1 MFTYIFINS
10 PSVQHNQ
17 LPHDRSSKGSLE
29 VRWTSISPLN
39 TEKKVG
45 VGGESLSKIYVLDTN
60 VLLQDP
66 RSIFSFEDNEVVI
79 PAVVLEEVDSKKRYM
94 DEIGRNARQVSKLI
108 DNMRQTGKLHEK
120 IPLENGGVLRIELN
134 HRSFHQLQ
142 EIFVEKTNDNRILAV
157 AKNLSLEEQAM
168 ENGREVILVSKD
180 ALVRVKADAL
190 GLQAEDFLSDRVV
203 EVDHI
208 YTGLLELYINN
219 DLLNRFY
226 EKGELN
232 VTELANHPF
241 YPNQFIVMKDSLG
254 GSASAIGVIDAT
266 GKKVRK
272 LIFNHEHIWGI
283 RSRNA
288 QQTMA
293 FELLLRKDIPLVT
306 LIGKAGTGK
315 TLLALAAGLMQTEDL
330 GEYKKLLVARPIVPV
345 GKDLGFLPGEKEE
358 KLRPWMQP
366 IFDNLEYLFNTKK
379 PGELDAILAG
389 MGSIEVEALTYIRG
403 RSIPEQFII
412 IDEAQNL
419 TKHEVK
425 TILTRVGEKSKIVL
439 MGDPEQIDHPYLDE
453 YNNGLTYVVEK
464 FKEQKIAGHIRLIKG
479 ERSGLAQL
487 AADLL

>member
-1 MFTYIFINS
+1 M
-10 PSVQHNQ
+10 
-17 LPHDRSSKGSLE
+17 G
-29 VRWTSISPLN
+29 
-39 TEKKVG
+39 
-45 VGGESLSKIYVLDTN
+45 KIYVLDTN

-66 RSIFSFEDNEVVI
+66 RAIYSFKDNEVVI

-108 DNMRQTGKLHEK
+108 DNLRKTGKLHEK
-120 IPLENGGVLRIELN
+120 IQLETGGSLRIELN
-134 HRSFHQLQ
+134 HRSFHELQ
-142 EIFVEKTNDNRILAV
+142 DIFVEKTNDNRILAV
-157 AKNLSLEEQAM
+157 AKNLSLEEQEK
-168 ENGREVILVSKD
+168 ENGKQVILVSKD

-190 GLQAEDFLSDRVV
+190 GLQSEDFLNDRVV

-208 YTGLLELYINN
+208 YSGFLEIYINRN
-219 DLLNRFY
+219 LLDLFY
-226 EKGELN
+226 EKGELH
-232 VTELANHPF
+232 VTELVNHPF
-241 YPNQFIVMKDSLG
+241 YPNQFILLKDALG
-254 GSASAIGVIDAT
+254 GSSSAIGIVDKT
-266 GKKVRK
+266 GKVVRK
-272 LIFNHEHIWGI
+272 LNFKQDHIWGI
-283 RSRNA
+283 KPRNV

-293 FELLLRKDIPLVT
+293 FELLLRDDIPLVT

-315 TLLALAAGLMQTEDL
+315 TLLALAAGLMQTEDM
-330 GEYKKLLVARPIVPV
+330 GKYKKLLVARPIVPV
-345 GKDLGFLPGEKEE
+345 GKDIGFLPGEKQE

-366 IFDNLEYLFNTKK
+366 IYDNLEYLFNTKK

-425 TILTRVGEKSKIVL
+425 TILTRVGEKSKIVF
-439 MGDPEQIDHPYLDE
+439 MGDTEQIDHPYLDE

-464 FKEQKIAGHIRLIKG
+464 FKDQKIGGHIRLVKG

-487 AADLL
+487 AADIL

>member
-1 MFTYIFINS
+1 M
-10 PSVQHNQ
+10 
-17 LPHDRSSKGSLE
+17 
-29 VRWTSISPLN
+29 
-39 TEKKVG
+39 
-45 VGGESLSKIYVLDTN
+45 SKIYVLDTN

-66 RSIFSFEDNEVVI
+66 YSIFSFEENEVVI

-94 DEIGRNARQVSKLI
+94 DEIGRNARQVSRLI
-108 DNMRQTGKLHEK
+108 DNLRQTGKLHEK

-157 AKNLSLEEQAM
+157 AKNLSLEE
-168 ENGREVILVSKD
+168 ETKEDGRKVVLVSKD
-180 ALVRVKADAL
+180 ALVRVKADAI
-190 GLQAEDFLSDRVV
+190 GLHSEDFLSDRVI
-203 EVDHI
+203 ENDHI
-208 YTGLLELYINN
+208 YTGNLEVYINV

-226 EKGELN
+226 EKGELPLS
-232 VTELANHPF
+232 EISNHPF
-241 YPNQFIVMKDSLG
+241 YPNQFLIMKDALG
-254 GSASAIGVIDAT
+254 SSASAIGMVDPRE
-266 GKKVRK
+266 KKVKK
-272 LIFNHEHIWGI
+272 LIFDHDHIWGI
-283 RSRNA
+283 RPRNV

-293 FELLLRKDIPLVT
+293 MELLLRKDLPLVT

-315 TLLALAAGLMQTEDL
+315 TLLALAAGLMQTEDFR
-330 GEYKKLLVARPIVPV
+330 EYKKLLVARPIVPV
-345 GKDLGFLPGEKEE
+345 GKDIGYLPGEKEE

-366 IFDNLEYLFNTKK
+366 IYDNLEYLFNVKK

-419 TKHEVK
+419 TKHEIK

-439 MGDPEQIDHPYLDE
+439 MGDPEQIDHPYLDA

-464 FKEQKIAGHIRLIKG
+464 FKDQSIAGHVKLFKG

-487 AADLL
+487 AADIL

>member
-1 MFTYIFINS
+1 MKPLFT
-10 PSVQHNQ
+10 
-17 LPHDRSSKGSLE
+17 
-29 VRWTSISPLN
+29 
-39 TEKKVG
+39 KVES
-45 VGGESLSKIYVLDTN
+45 GGNRLSKIYVLDTN

-66 RSIFSFEDNEVVI
+66 LSIYSFKDNEVVI

-94 DEIGRNARQVSKLI
+94 DEVGRNARFVSKLI
-108 DNMRQTGKLHEK
+108 DKFRETGKLHER
-120 IPLENGGVLRIELN
+120 IHLENGGTFRIELN
-134 HRSFHQLQ
+134 HRSFVQLQ

-157 AKNLSLEEQAM
+157 AKNLSLEEQAKQH
-168 ENGREVILVSKD
+168 GKPVILVSKD
-180 ALVRVKADAL
+180 VLVRVKADAI
-190 GLQAEDFLSDRVV
+190 GLQAEDYLSDRVI
-203 EVDHI
+203 EVDNI
-208 YTGLLELYINN
+208 YTGFVEQYIPKEVMNK
-219 DLLNRFY
+219 FY
-226 EKGELN
+226 ETGQLPISDIKEQML
-232 VTELANHPF
+232 H
-241 YPNQFIVMKDSLG
+241 PNQFILMKDALG
-254 GSASAIGVIDAT
+254 GSGSAIGVVDAS
-266 GKKVRK
+266 GQKIKKLV
-272 LIFNHEHIWGI
+272 FQNEQIWGV
-283 RSRNA
+283 RSRNV
-288 QQTMA
+288 QQTMGM
-293 FELLLRKDIPLVT
+293 EMLLREDIPLVT

-330 GEYKKLLVARPIVPV
+330 GLYKKLLVARPIVPV
-345 GKDLGFLPGEKEE
+345 GKDIGYLPGEKEE

-439 MGDPEQIDHPYLDE
+439 MGDPQQIDHPYLDE

-464 FKEQKIAGHIRLIKG
+464 FKEQKISGHVKFVKG
-479 ERSGLAQL
+479 ERSKLAQL

>member
-1 MFTYIFINS
+1 MN
-10 PSVQHNQ
+10 
-17 LPHDRSSKGSLE
+17 
-29 VRWTSISPLN
+29 
-39 TEKKVG
+39 
-45 VGGESLSKIYVLDTN
+45 KIYVLDTN

-66 RSIFSFEDNEVVI
+66 LAIFSFEDNEVVV

-94 DEIGRNARQVSKLI
+94 DEVGRNARYVSKLI
-108 DNMRQTGKLHEK
+108 DSFRELGKLHEG
-120 IPLENGGVLRIELN
+120 IPLENGGSFRIELN
-134 HRSFHQLQ
+134 HRSFQQLQ
-142 EIFVEKTNDNRILAV
+142 DIFVEKTNDNRILAV
-157 AKNLSLEEQAM
+157 AKNLSLEEEAK
-168 ENGREVILVSKD
+168 ENGKTVILVSKD
-180 ALVRVKADAL
+180 TLVRVKADSL
-190 GLQAEDFLSDRVV
+190 NLVAEDYLSDRVV

-208 YTGLLELYINN
+208 YTGYLEYYINT
-219 DLLNRFY
+219 DILNRFY
-226 EKGELN
+226 EKAEINSSEITSAPL
-232 VTELANHPF
+232 
-241 YPNQFIVMKDSLG
+241 YPNQFIVLKDVLG
-254 GSASAIGVIDAT
+254 GSSSALGIVDRT
-266 GKKVRK
+266 GTKIKKF
-272 LIFNHEHIWGI
+272 IFSNEHIWGI
-283 RSRNA
+283 RPRNA
-288 QQTMA
+288 QQNMA
-293 FELLLRKDIPLVT
+293 LELLLRDDIPLVT

-330 GEYKKLLVARPIVPV
+330 QTYKKLLVARPIVPV
-345 GKDLGFLPGEKEE
+345 GKDLGYLPGEKDE

-366 IFDNLEYLFNTKK
+366 IHDNLEYLFNTKK

-464 FKEQKIAGHIRLIKG
+464 FKDQKISGHVKLIKG
-479 ERSGLAQL
+479 ERSAIAQL